1 MSRIGRKAI
10 TIPGGVEVKQEGQ
23 VVTVKGPKGMLTREF
38 RPEIAIQVEE
48 NTISVTRPNDEPF
61 YRSLHGL
68 TRTLLANMV
77 EGVSNGFS
85 KNLDLVGVGYRAA
98 LSGKKLVLTVG
109 KSHPVEMEPYE
120 GIEIEVPA
128 PNKVIIKGIDKE
140 QVGNFAADVRKQRE
154 PEPYKGKGIKYEK
167 EVIRRKEGKTGGKK

>member
-23 VVTVKGPKGMLTREF
+23 VVTVKGPKGTLTREF
-38 RPEIAIQVEE
+38 RPEIGIQVEE

>member
-23 VVTVKGPKGMLTREF
+23 VVTVKGPKGTLTREF
-38 RPEIAIQVEE
+38 RPEIGIQVEE

-154 PEPYKGKGIKYEK
+154 PEPYKGKGIRYEK